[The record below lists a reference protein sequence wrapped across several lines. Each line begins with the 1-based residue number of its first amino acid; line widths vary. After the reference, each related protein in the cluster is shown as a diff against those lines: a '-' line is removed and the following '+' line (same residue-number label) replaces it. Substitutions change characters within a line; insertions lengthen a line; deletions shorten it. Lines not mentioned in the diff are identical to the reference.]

1 MATVAERINALLT
14 SPHITLPRG
23 TETFLQ
29 SILSFHELNDE
40 ITSRQEE
47 ALKRVE
53 RRHSPENIEAH
64 KEWVAN
70 YSDDHRKVAKIC
82 AVYYYNQGHYFYDTA
97 HRVLS
102 EPDFIPTEKKY
113 RAMCE
118 NKYAIKILAST
129 LADPKYPVGTFV
141 NHRASCPHHV
151 RVALVGGKAGMVL
164 ATDTGPVLSAAKG
177 GKRYKILPIG
187 SATPIEAEERHIKKA
202 RV

>member
-1 MATVAERINALLT
+1 MATVAERINTLLT
-14 SPHITLPRG
+14 NPHITLPRG
-23 TETFLQ
+23 TDNFLQ
-29 SILSFHELNDE
+29 PILSFYELNNE

-53 RRHSPENIEAH
+53 RHHSPENIESH

-70 YSDDHRKVAKIC
+70 YNDEHRKIAKIC
-82 AVYYYNQGHYFYDTA
+82 ALYYYSHGQYYYDTA
-97 HRVLS
+97 HKVLS

-113 RAMCE
+113 RSMCE
-118 NKYAIKILAST
+118 NKYAAKIVSST

-141 NHRASCPHHV
+141 QNRASCPHHV

-164 ATDTGPVLSAAKG
+164 ATDTGPVLSAVKG

-187 SATPIEAEERHIKKA
+187 STTPIEAEERHIKKA

>member
-1 MATVAERINALLT
+1 LATVAERINTLLT
-14 SPHITLPRG
+14 NPHITLPNG
-23 TETFLQ
+23 TNTFLQ
-29 SILSFHELNDE
+29 SILSFYEHNNELTD
-40 ITSRQEE
+40 RQEE
-47 ALKRVE
+47 SLKRIE
-53 RRHSPENIEAH
+53 NRHSPESVEAH
-64 KEWVAN
+64 KQWVAN

-97 HRVLS
+97 HRVLN

-118 NKYAIKILAST
+118 NKYATKIVTST

-141 NHRASCPHHV
+141 KHRASCPHHV
-151 RVALVGGKAGMVL
+151 RVALFGGKAGMVL

-187 SATPIEAEERHIKKA
+187 SSTPIEAEERHIKKA
-202 RV
+202 RI

>member
-23 TETFLQ
+23 TEAFLQ

-187 SATPIEAEERHIKKA
+187 SSTPIEAEERHIKKA